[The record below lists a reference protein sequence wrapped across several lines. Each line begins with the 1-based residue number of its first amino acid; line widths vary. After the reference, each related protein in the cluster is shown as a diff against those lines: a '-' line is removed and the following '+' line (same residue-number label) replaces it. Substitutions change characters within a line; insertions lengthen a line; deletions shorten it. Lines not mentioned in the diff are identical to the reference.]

1 MPALASHSE
10 MSAFIAAAAML
21 ATLPQPSIAAEPQ
34 FTPDIAPSSAFPDAR
49 KAVRKEG
56 VFVAPAMVR
65 LITPGMTKRQVYPLL
80 GVPHFHEG
88 LFGEHVW
95 DYILNA
101 YTGSGT
107 AYRVCRLQLH
117 WARDMRLDGIAW
129 DSDECRSAFYQDAG
143 AKEDGG
149 HAVPVPIAQPAAQPP
164 AQPVT
169 IHFAFN
175 SAALSP
181 EAAQMLDAFAAS
193 TSPGGRAISI
203 VGHTDSAGPD
213 AYNDRLSLS
222 RADAVSRYLGRA
234 GIATSRLRISGAG
247 ERGQALTTADNVPEA
262 ANRRAVV
269 TLIAE

>member
-1 MPALASHSE
+1 MPALVSRSD
-10 MSAFIAAAAML
+10 MSALIAVAML
-21 ATLPQPSIAAEPQ
+21 ATLPQMATAAEPQ
-34 FTPDIAPSSAFPDAR
+34 FIADIAPASAFPDAR
-49 KAVRKEG
+49 KATRREG
-56 VFVAPAMVR
+56 VFIAPAMVR
-65 LITPGMTKRQVYPLL
+65 LIAPGMTKRQLYPLL

-129 DSDECRSAFYQDAG
+129 NSEECRSAFHQDMG
-143 AKEDGG
+143 AKEDSGD
-149 HAVPVPIAQPAAQPP
+149 AVPVPVEKPVAR
-164 AQPVT
+164 PVT

-175 SAALSP
+175 SAALSA
-181 EAAQMLDAFAAS
+181 EAERMLGAFAAS
-193 TSPGGRAISI
+193 TSPSGRTISV

-222 RADAVSRYLGRA
+222 RADAVARYLGGA
-234 GIATSRLRISGAG
+234 GISAARLRISGAG
-247 ERGQALTTADNVPEA
+247 ERGQARTTADNVPEA

-269 TLIAE
+269 TIIAE